1 MICWY
6 VYEDDFVRVYKI
18 DLLLSPRIMSNILDT
33 SILNLLFKSDYLEVA
48 SRMLKH
54 GTALA
59 FST

>member
-33 SILNLLFKSDYLEVA
+33 SILNLLFKSDYFEVA